1 LLTRRLAFQD
11 ESNKKLERDIRKTF
25 NKAIQALIINA
36 DKLNLDQI
44 RLLNIEPQKEK
55 KVSNL

>member
-1 LLTRRLAFQD
+1 MLTRRLAFQD

>member
-1 LLTRRLAFQD
+1 LAFQD